1 MDKEQVK
8 KVIEL
13 NDNIE
18 KMAEE
23 VRLLNGVP
31 FDTGYFEIGY
41 HRISADE
48 NLLSQI
54 IRLAVNYKEEQIIN
68 WQKELDNM

>member
-8 KVIEL
+8 RVIEL
-13 NDNIE
+13 DDNIE
-18 KMAEE
+18 IATAEIQAM
-23 VRLLNGVP
+23 NGVP
-31 FDTGYFEIGY
+31 FDIGY
-41 HRISADE
+41 CTIGYNRISADE

-54 IRLAVNYKEEQIIN
+54 IRLAVNYKEQQIKN

>member
-8 KVIEL
+8 KVIKL
-13 NDNIE
+13 NNNIE
-18 KMAEE
+18 KTAEE

-31 FDTGYFEIGY
+31 FDTGYCEIGY

-48 NLLSQI
+48 DLLRQI
-54 IRLAVNYKEEQIIN
+54 IRLDVNYKEEQIKN

>member
-8 KVIEL
+8 KVIKL
-13 NDNIE
+13 NNNIE
-18 KMAEE
+18 KTAEE

-31 FDTGYFEIGY
+31 FDTGYCEFGY

-54 IRLAVNYKEEQIIN
+54 IRLAVNYKEEQIKS

>member
-8 KVIEL
+8 KVIKL
-13 NDNIE
+13 NNNIE
-18 KMAEE
+18 KTAEE

-31 FDTGYFEIGY
+31 FDTGYCAIGN
-41 HRISADE
+41 HLIPADE

-54 IRLAVNYKEEQIIN
+54 IRLAVNYKEEQIKS

>member
-18 KMAEE
+18 KTAEE

-31 FDTGYFEIGY
+31 FDTGYCEICY

-54 IRLAVNYKEEQIIN
+54 IRLAVNYKEEQIKN

>member
-1 MDKEQVK
+1 MDKKKVK
-8 KVIEL
+8 RVIEL
-13 NDNIE
+13 DANIGI
-18 KMAEE
+18 ATEE
-23 VRLLNGVP
+23 IQAMNGVP
-31 FDTGYFEIGY
+31 FDTGYYEIGY

-54 IRLAVNYKEEQIIN
+54 IRLAVNYKEEQIKS

>member
-8 KVIEL
+8 RVIEL
-13 NDNIE
+13 DANIGIAT
-18 KMAEE
+18 AEIQGM
-23 VRLLNGVP
+23 NGVP
-31 FDTGYFEIGY
+31 FDIGY
-41 HRISADE
+41 CTIGYNRISADE

-54 IRLAVNYKEEQIIN
+54 IRLAVNYKEEQIKS

>member
-8 KVIEL
+8 RVIEL
-13 NDNIE
+13 DANIGIAT
-18 KMAEE
+18 AEIQGM
-23 VRLLNGVP
+23 NGVP
-31 FDTGYFEIGY
+31 FDIGYCTIGY

-54 IRLAVNYKEEQIIN
+54 IRLAVNYKEQQIKN

>member
-8 KVIEL
+8 RVIEL
-13 NDNIE
+13 NANIGIAT
-18 KMAEE
+18 AEIQGM
-23 VRLLNGVP
+23 NGVP
-31 FDTGYFEIGY
+31 FDTGYCIIGY
-41 HRISADE
+41 ARITADE

-54 IRLAVNYKEEQIIN
+54 IRLAVNYKEEQIKN